1 MERKNILFLTLC
13 VGHQTEFQ
21 GGVREGRFTKC
32 EKDVVF
38 ELKARD
44 ETFGWCAH
52 THIHTHTYTH
62 VKNSSCIAFYFEMGL
77 GGIIVRQPP
86 LIGLFFFLH
95 LREQTH

>member
-52 THIHTHTYTH
+52 THIHSYYLYLSVLYISPLTSE
-62 VKNSSCIAFYFEMGL
+62 SSCGNLSHEKA
-77 GGIIVRQPP
+77 
-86 LIGLFFFLH
+86 
-95 LREQTH
+95 